1 MSLESGAGIRPRTE
15 KTEEEGK
22 GALESWKGV
31 KSLNDKERD
40 EIEFQV
46 KVMIKRCLGRI
57 KELEKGEEGEAY
69 LVVGLVIDKWLTYDF
84 PLYPVRKR
92 TTASLSANPFL
103 RLLGSASTSSFPGRN
118 HPLYAEQLSQ
128 HRAAITQYLSK
139 ELASA
144 NGKLG
149 DMQEAR
155 LRSQQKRRIN
165 LGGSAAATRAAGGGM
180 SDKQAIVAGSVSIK
194 SKSSSFSGN
203 KTLAML
209 PPGEDNTETTLQVD
223 FSASDL
229 TPQQVQQFEEESSA
243 LIKSLSEDLSAI
255 EATEKKL
262 SEISELQTQLI
273 QHLGSQAEVSDLLN
287 QEAIGHTLEVGKGNE
302 QLQKAKDNNRQA
314 SKFLC
319 IFLIGSGVGLLFLH
333 CE

>member
-1 MSLESGAGIRPRTE
+1 MF
-15 KTEEEGK
+15 
-22 GALESWKGV
+22 
-31 KSLNDKERD
+31 
-40 EIEFQV
+40 EIFFV
-46 KVMIKRCLGRI
+46 SS
-57 KELEKGEEGEAY
+57 
-69 LVVGLVIDKWLTYDF
+69 
-84 PLYPVRKR
+84 VRKK
-92 TTASLSANPFL
+92 TTASLSANPFS
-103 RLLGSASTSSFPGRN
+103 RLLGSASVSSFPGRS
-118 HPLYAEQLSQ
+118 HPLYAKQLSQ

-165 LGGSAAATRAAGGGM
+165 LGGSAAATRTAGGM
-180 SDKQAIVAGSVSIK
+180 SEKQAIVAGSVSIR
-194 SKSSSFSGN
+194 SKGAGSFSKLQTSSS
-203 KTLAML
+203 AML
-209 PPGEDNTETTLQVD
+209 PPGEDNKQKTLQID

-229 TPQQVQQFEEESSA
+229 TPQQVQQFDEESSA

-302 QLQKAKDNNRQA
+302 QLQKAKDNHRQA

-333 CE
+333 CEYTTFIATIVACPLV